1 MEDMLQETEN
11 PALPSAT
18 LPNAALSSATLPNAT
33 LTSSAIGELLREH
46 NGQDVSVIDL
56 RGINNW
62 TDFFIIAT
70 CTSKAHMDGLDRH
83 IREFC
88 YEKKIDILGRSRK
101 NTDDEWRLIDLG
113 WIIIHLM
120 TGRVREFY
128 ELERLWAPI
137 PAPRAETPENTVEK
151 V

>member
-1 MEDMLQETEN
+1 MEDTLQETD
-11 PALPSAT
+11 PSVFVISEMVVSE
-18 LPNAALSSATLPNAT
+18 L
-33 LTSSAIGELLREH
+33 GELLREH
-46 NGQDVSVIDL
+46 NGQDVSVLDL

-70 CTSKAHMDGLDRH
+70 CTSRTHMDGLDRH
-83 IREFC
+83 IKEFC
-88 YEKKIDILGRSRK
+88 REKKIDILGRSRK
-101 NTDDEWRLIDLG
+101 STDDDWRLIDLG

-137 PAPRAETPENTVEK
+137 PPHHTETPE
-151 V
+151 

>member
-1 MEDMLQETEN
+1 M
-11 PALPSAT
+11 
-18 LPNAALSSATLPNAT
+18 
-33 LTSSAIGELLREH
+33 GELLREH
-46 NGQDVSVIDL
+46 NGQDVSVLDL

-70 CTSKAHMDGLDRH
+70 CTSRTHMDGLDRH
-83 IREFC
+83 IKEFC
-88 YEKKIDILGRSRK
+88 REKKIDILGRSRK
-101 NTDDEWRLIDLG
+101 STDDDWRLIDLG

-137 PAPRAETPENTVEK
+137 PPHHTETPE
-151 V
+151 